1 VDVGLIRLVQAER
14 PLYLLLAVALL
25 PISFLITSVRWH
37 MLLEAQDIHM
47 GQGRAFV
54 LNMVGS
60 FYNSFM
66 RAPPA
71 AIW

>member
-1 VDVGLIRLVQAER
+1 
-14 PLYLLLAVALL
+14 
-25 PISFLITSVRWH
+25 

-66 RAPPA
+66 PGSTGGDLVKAYYAAKHTTHRTRAVMTVIIDRILGLLA
-71 AIW
+71 LIILGG